1 MAKSKMN
8 KIGVSLDDLYLK
20 RRRALELK
28 RDRALERVVEIYM
41 KGEDAHADELNNALD
56 VLAVSHREFQFS

>member
-20 RRRALELK
+20 RRRAL
-28 RDRALERVVEIYM
+28 DRALERVVEIYM